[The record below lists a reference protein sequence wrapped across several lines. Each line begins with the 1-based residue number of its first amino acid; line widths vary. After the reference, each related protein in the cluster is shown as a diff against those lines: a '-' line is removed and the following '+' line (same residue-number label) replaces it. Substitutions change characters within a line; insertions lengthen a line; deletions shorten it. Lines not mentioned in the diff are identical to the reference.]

1 MDIPDAHLYDLP
13 SWSFVDPFD
22 DQAFRLH
29 ANANANT
36 NTTTTTTSDEQL
48 LSTMSVSPFGLSS
61 WDQLDMHLAHE
72 LSDDRDALPNPAKS
86 GYTYNYPDRAARFP
100 AAKNM
105 LTPEDLATVDLDDLL
120 RSTSQLATERALYM
134 TVGSPTAMSL
144 PMLDACSSPGSSHL
158 SSGAS
163 DADVDP
169 DADWERDLVY
179 RLPDPAASTAAAAAP
194 FHPAPVFCPQALP
207 QEAYATPECSGLTP
221 LEMPDGST
229 RFTSNWLPVDPEGG
243 FTIHTAATATTPFSP
258 CPLEY
263 PDSMP
268 AAFISVGRRVD
279 STAG

>member
-1 MDIPDAHLYDLP
+1 MRCIRFPDA
-13 SWSFVDPFD
+13 
-22 DQAFRLH
+22 
-29 ANANANT
+29 
-36 NTTTTTTSDEQL
+36 
-48 LSTMSVSPFGLSS
+48 
-61 WDQLDMHLAHE
+61 
-72 LSDDRDALPNPAKS
+72 
-86 GYTYNYPDRAARFP
+86 
-100 AAKNM
+100 KNL

-134 TVGSPTAMSL
+134 TVGSPTSMSL

-163 DADVDP
+163 DAEADA

-179 RLPDPAASTAAAAAP
+179 RLPDPAASTAAAP
-194 FHPAPVFCPQALP
+194 FHPAPLFYPQDLP
-207 QEAYATPECSGLTP
+207 QEVYETPECSGLTP

-243 FTIHTAATATTPFSP
+243 FTIHAAATATTPFSP

-268 AAFISVGRRVD
+268 EAFISVGRRVN